1 VSVVN
6 AIIIPGGRMF
16 NIFRKKNEAGLR
28 EPDVTVD
35 LADIEVT
42 EPPAGWTPQ
51 EVEPNTPV
59 RDWNVDSNG

>member
-1 VSVVN
+1 
-6 AIIIPGGRMF
+6 MF
-16 NIFRKKNEAGLR
+16 NFFRKKNEAGLR

-42 EPPAGWTPQ
+42 EPPAGWVPQ

-59 RDWNVDSNG
+59 RDWNVNANE

>member
-1 VSVVN
+1 
-6 AIIIPGGRMF
+6 MF
-16 NIFRKKNEAGLR
+16 NLFRKKNEAGLR
-28 EPDVTVD
+28 EPDVDVD

-59 RDWNVDSNG
+59 RDWNVDANG